1 MKINVFS
8 RTFACTLGLSLLTA
22 CGGDNE
28 GFESPF
34 KSKEPAQFANEKLVK
49 AFDESQGIL
58 QIDLFEGATSD
69 GISLSENSGSA
80 QVRTFQVDEDS
91 WNALRVTGIWDEKNL
106 TDQQILDA
114 SSQSLFRVNG
124 STLLVDTDMLDDH
137 LHANGDVS
145 SHTYK
150 ITFNLDNGYD
160 YPADSEVTETIRYV
174 ELTFNGIPDE
184 IEGIS
189 GSKLSVPL
197 DNSAQAVA
205 WALPEA
211 KFSKAYQDF
220 SWQIADTDIATV
232 DAQGL
237 VTGKVIGSTT
247 LVITSN
253 ENSDISYTL
262 DVDVVNPPKGMTSIE
277 LTTAKGEQPDA
288 LQFPACS
295 FLPLTAMPIAEQGQ
309 TLSGDFVYDWTL
321 AGEIVD
327 STAISYID
335 TEKTSALLTTP
346 NNDNLGSININA
358 ELLGADSPISD
369 SIEAGFVTN
378 HMCKSA
384 YDLDGNFDKL
394 KEDSTNTKW
403 TTTNGITLALE
414 EGAGLSGNAFKVT
427 LKDDASV
434 STYAV
439 GITHKQWSAWGQA
452 GRLYNPSNGS
462 SVGKQFKASI
472 WVKVVT
478 NPDNQDFS
486 IRHSLINRRDN
497 DYSLR
502 NEGPEWVGDL
512 DGSSTEWQYVE
523 FVNTNWDSDDSTDTS
538 IFTVPATG
546 WDQQKAILL
555 EIYFNGLNPGDSV
568 LLDNFAV
575 YEAN

>member
-1 MKINVFS
+1 
-8 RTFACTLGLSLLTA
+8 
-22 CGGDNE
+22 
-28 GFESPF
+28 
-34 KSKEPAQFANEKLVK
+34 
-49 AFDESQGIL
+49 
-58 QIDLFEGATSD
+58 
-69 GISLSENSGSA
+69 
-80 QVRTFQVDEDS
+80 
-91 WNALRVTGIWDEKNL
+91 
-106 TDQQILDA
+106 
-114 SSQSLFRVNG
+114 VNG
-124 STLLVDTDMLDDH
+124 STLLVDTDMLNSH
-137 LHANGDVS
+137 LHADGDVS
-145 SHTYK
+145 SHTFK
-150 ITFNLDNGYD
+150 ISFNLDNGYN
-160 YPADSEVTETIRYV
+160 YPVDSGVTETIRFLEV
-174 ELTFNGIPDE
+174 TFNGIPDE

-189 GSKLSVPL
+189 GSTLSVPL
-197 DNSAQAVA
+197 DNSSRAVA

-211 KFSKAYQDF
+211 KFSKTYQDF
-220 SWQIADTDIATV
+220 SWQITDTDIATV
-232 DAQGL
+232 DVQGV
-237 VTGKVIGSTT
+237 VTGKALGSTT
-247 LVITSN
+247 LIVTSN
-253 ENSDISYTL
+253 RNSDISYTL

-309 TLSGDFVYDWTL
+309 TLSGDFVYDWSV

-327 STAISYID
+327 STAITYTD

-346 NNDNLGSININA
+346 DNDNLGSVNINA
-358 ELLGADSPISD
+358 ELLGADSPMSD
-369 SIEAGFVTN
+369 SIEAGFVAN

-452 GRLYNPSNGS
+452 GRLYNHGNTIGE
-462 SVGKQFKASI
+462 KFKASI
-472 WVKVVT
+472 WVKVVS
-478 NPDNQDFS
+478 NEDNQDFS
-486 IRHSLINRRDN
+486 IRHSLINRRNN

-512 DGSSTEWQYVE
+512 DGSSTEWQYIE
-523 FVNTNWDSDDSTDTS
+523 FVNTNWDSDDATDTGT
-538 IFTVPATG
+538 FTIPSTG
-546 WDQQKAILL
+546 WDVKKAVLL
-555 EIYFNGLNPGDSV
+555 ELYFDGLNPGDSV

-575 YEAN
+575 YKAN